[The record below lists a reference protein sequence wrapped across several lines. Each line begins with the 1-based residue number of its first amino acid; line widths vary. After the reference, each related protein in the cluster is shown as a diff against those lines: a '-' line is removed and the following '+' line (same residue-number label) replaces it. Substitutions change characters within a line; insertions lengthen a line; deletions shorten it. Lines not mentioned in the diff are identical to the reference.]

1 MQRSEVNGYL
11 KEAVA
16 FFKAQRFSLPP
27 FAYWSPEH
35 WATLGAAGDY
45 IRRRGLGW
53 DVTDLGSGKFEQIGL
68 VLFTLRNGLIGDTS
82 KIFAEKIMMVRVNQ
96 RTPFHFH
103 FQKTEDIINR
113 GGGRLV
119 IELYNSDP
127 QGKFAA
133 TDVRVRCDGL
143 ERTVAAGGRRILEPG
158 ESITLFPGL
167 YHSFYAAGADA
178 MVGEVS
184 SVNDDTKD
192 NRFREQFPRFATIVE
207 DERPLHL
214 LCSDYKTYLS

>member
-11 KEAVA
+11 AEAMA
-16 FFKAQRFSLPP
+16 FFKAQRFYLPP
-27 FAYWSPEH
+27 FACWSPEH
-35 WATLGAAGDY
+35 WAALGAAGDY
-45 IRRRGLGW
+45 IRLRGLGW
-53 DVTDLGSGKFEQIGL
+53 DVTDFGSGKFEQIGL
-68 VLFTLRNGLIGDTS
+68 GLFTLRNGLIGDAS

-127 QGKFAA
+127 RGKFAA
-133 TDVRVRCDGL
+133 TDVTVRCDGL
-143 ERTVAAGGRRILEPG
+143 ERTVSPGGRVILEPG
-158 ESITLFPGL
+158 ESITLVPGL
-167 YHSFYAAGADA
+167 YHSFFATHSHT

-192 NRFREQFPRFATIVE
+192 NRFYEPLPRFTHI
-207 DERPLHL
+207 DENQRPLFL
-214 LCSDYKTYLS
+214 LCSDYKTYLP

>member
-11 KEAVA
+11 TEAMS
-16 FFKAQRFSLPP
+16 FFKAQKFYLPS
-27 FAYWSPEH
+27 FACWSPEH

-82 KIFAEKIMMVRVNQ
+82 KIFAEKIMMVRKDQ

-113 GGGRLV
+113 GGGQLV

-127 QGKFAA
+127 QEKFAS
-133 TDVRVRCDGL
+133 TDVVVRCDGL
-143 ERTVAAGGRRILEPG
+143 ERTVSAGGSVILQPG
-158 ESITLFPGL
+158 ESITLVPGL
-167 YHSFYAAGADA
+167 YHSFFATGSHT

-192 NRFREQFPRFATIVE
+192 NRFYEPLPRFTNI
-207 DERPLHL
+207 DENQSPLFL
-214 LCSDYKTYLS
+214 LCSDYKTFLP

>member
-1 MQRSEVNGYL
+1 MQRSEVNNYL
-11 KEAVA
+11 TEAMA
-16 FFKAQRFSLPP
+16 FFKAQGFSLPS
-27 FAYWSPEH
+27 FACWSPEH

-82 KIFAEKIMMVRVNQ
+82 KIFAEKIMMVRKDQ

-113 GGGRLV
+113 GGGQLV

-127 QGKFAA
+127 QEKFAS
-133 TDVRVRCDGL
+133 TDVVVRCDGL
-143 ERTVAAGGRRILEPG
+143 ERTVSAGGSVILQPG
-158 ESITLFPGL
+158 ESITLVPGL
-167 YHSFYAAGADA
+167 YHSFFATGSHT

-192 NRFREQFPRFATIVE
+192 NRFYEPLPRFTNI
-207 DERPLHL
+207 DENQSPLFL
-214 LCSDYKTYLS
+214 LCSDYKTFLP

>member
-11 KEAVA
+11 TEAMA
-16 FFKAQRFSLPP
+16 FFKAQRFYLPP
-27 FAYWSPEH
+27 FACWSPEH
-35 WATLGAAGDY
+35 WAALGAAGDY
-45 IRRRGLGW
+45 IRLRGLGW
-53 DVTDLGSGKFEQIGL
+53 DVTDFGSGKFEQIGL
-68 VLFTLRNGLIGDTS
+68 GLFTLRNGLIGDAS

-133 TDVRVRCDGL
+133 TDVTVRCDGL
-143 ERTVAAGGRRILEPG
+143 ERTVSAGGRVILEPG
-158 ESITLFPGL
+158 ESVTLVPGL
-167 YHSFYAAGADA
+167 YHSFFAADGHA

-192 NRFREQFPRFATIVE
+192 NRFYEPLPRFTHI
-207 DERPLHL
+207 DENQRPLFL
-214 LCSDYKTYLS
+214 LCSDYKTYLP

>member
-1 MQRSEVNGYL
+1 MKRSEINELL
-11 KEAVA
+11 KEAMD
-16 FFKAQRFSLPP
+16 FFASHQYHLPP
-27 FAYWSPEH
+27 FAFWSVEH
-35 WATLGAAGDY
+35 WMKLGAAAEHL
-45 IRRRGLGW
+45 RSRGLGW
-53 DVTDLGSGKFEQIGL
+53 DVTDFGSGRFGECGL
-68 VLFTLRNGLIGDTS
+68 VLFTVRNGLLDDPS
-82 KIFAEKIMMVRVNQ
+82 KIFAEKIMMVRRDQ

-113 GGGRLV
+113 GGGKLV
-119 IELYNSDP
+119 MELYNSDQ
-127 QGKFAA
+127 QGNFAD
-133 TDVRVRCDGL
+133 TEVQVRCDGL

-158 ESITLFPGL
+158 ESITLCPGL
-167 YHSFYAAGADA
+167 YHSFYAVGGDA

>member
-27 FAYWSPEH
+27 FAYWSPEY
-35 WATLGAAGDY
+35 WTTLGVAGDY
-45 IRRRGLGW
+45 IRQRGLGW

-82 KIFAEKIMMVRVNQ
+82 KIFAEKIMMVRKDQ

-119 IELYNSDP
+119 IELYNSDS
-127 QGKFAA
+127 QGKFAS
-133 TDVRVRCDGL
+133 TDVTVRCDGL
-143 ERTVAAGGRRILEPG
+143 ERTVLAGGSVILEPG
-158 ESITLFPGL
+158 ESITLVPGL
-167 YHSFYAAGADA
+167 YHSFFATESHT

-184 SVNDDTKD
+184 SVNDDAKD
-192 NRFREQFPRFATIVE
+192 NRFYEPLPRYTHIDE
-207 DERPLHL
+207 DQRPLFL
-214 LCSDYKTYLS
+214 LCSDYKTYLP